1 MSLLS
6 DTVRDNP
13 TANATVSAPPWE
25 EGAEAPGHPHPER
38 SQAQGRPARKPRSC
52 LVRVLFHLIGWPVVL
67 LIVLALLTEA
77 VILLLLFGEHDY
89 LDRIYPNIRIQ
100 GVDLSNHSTH
110 SARNALNQHYATFL
124 DHPVELRFSDQVWY
138 PRAEELGISLNFDQ
152 AIQEAAAVGH
162 RDTRVGNFRTIAAVW
177 QQGMERPL
185 TVQVDQRMMQRYLL
199 GVAQAIERRPRNANI
214 ALNGTQVI
222 VTPEKDG
229 LQVLVDE
236 TLQDITVAVQA
247 LNPQPVPVRVRTRML
262 TPVVHD
268 SDIAPIANELRAMLA
283 NPIVLTGPE
292 SECGGPC
299 RWEWS
304 PEEIARWVSLARGF
318 TPDGHPTV
326 SIQVDQVAIR
336 NELVPIAKTL
346 RREGT
351 LPRLNWNDGQ
361 VQIFQPGLPGR
372 GLDVTLVQSYL
383 NEALAGGP
391 RTLGLPFVQIPPPV
405 NELNLSTLNLQGPVS
420 VGVSSFRHSESY
432 RITNI
437 RAGANRL
444 HGLLIPPGA
453 EFSFN
458 NHLGPVD
465 ASGGFVMGSA
475 IVDHRVQQEW
485 GGGLCQV
492 STTMFRAAFW
502 AGLPVTE
509 RHEHDFRIMWYEE
522 LGEPPGLDA
531 AIYTGVADLRFIN
544 DTGGWILIQTWVD
557 LNRQQL
563 FISFYGSALNR
574 HIEMSHRIIKTL
586 PRPSQSVT
594 VDDPKLPRGTFR
606 QTDWAQPGLV
616 VEVYRDVWENGTL
629 VRRDTFPTTFKAW
642 PNIFVRG
649 TGR

>member
-6 DTVRDNP
+6 DTVRDDP
-13 TANATVSAPPWE
+13 PGPPSAPPWE
-25 EGAEAPGHPHPER
+25 AGADAPRNAER
-38 SQAQGRPARKPRSC
+38 SRAGEQPARKPRSC
-52 LVRVLFHLIGWPVVL
+52 LVRLLFHLIGWPVVL
-67 LIVLALLTEA
+67 LIVTALLVEG
-77 VILLLLFGEHDY
+77 VVLLLLFGERDY
-89 LDRIYPNIRIQ
+89 LDRIYPNISIQ
-100 GVDLSNHSTH
+100 GVDLSNHSTRT
-110 SARNALNQHYATFL
+110 ARGVLNQHYAPFL
-124 DHPVELRFSDQVWY
+124 DRPVELRFSDQVWY
-138 PRAEELGISLNFDQ
+138 PSAEELGISLDFDQ
-152 AIQEAAAVGH
+152 AIQEAATLGH
-162 RDTRVGNFRTIAAVW
+162 SDTRVGNFRTIAAVW
-177 QQGMERPL
+177 QGGVERPL
-185 TVQVDQRMMQRYLL
+185 AVQVDQRVMQRYLL
-199 GVAQAIERRPRNANI
+199 GIAQTIERRPRNANL
-214 ALNGTQVI
+214 ALNGTRVT
-222 VTPEKDG
+222 VTPERDG

-247 LNPQPVPVRVRTRML
+247 LNPHPLPVKVRTRTL

-268 SDIAPIANELRAMLA
+268 RDIAPLANELRAILA
-283 NPIVLTGPE
+283 HPIVLTGPE

-326 SIQVDQVAIR
+326 SIQIDQVAIR

-361 VQIFQPGLPGR
+361 VQIFQPGQPGR
-372 GLDVTLVQSYL
+372 GLDVTLTQSYI

-391 RTLGLPFVQIPPPV
+391 RTLGLPFVKIPPPI
-405 NELNLSTLNLQGPVS
+405 NELNLSTLNLQGPLS
-420 VGVSSFRHSESY
+420 VGVSSFRNSASY
-432 RITNI
+432 RMTNI
-437 RAGANRL
+437 RAGASRL

-458 NHLGPVD
+458 NNLGPVN
-465 ASGGFVMGSA
+465 ASGGFVLGSA

-492 STTMFRAAFW
+492 STTMYRAAFW

-522 LGEPPGLDA
+522 LGEPPGMDA
-531 AIYTGVADLRFIN
+531 AIYTGAADLRFIN

-557 LNRQQL
+557 LNRQRL
-563 FISFYGSALNR
+563 FISFYGNALDR
-574 HIEMSHRIIKTL
+574 QVEMSHRIIKTL
-586 PRPSQSVT
+586 PKPTKSVT

-616 VEVYRDVWENGTL
+616 VEVYRDVWEHGTL